1 MSKLIVNNLSC
12 QRGYKLLFE
21 NLSFE
26 LNSGEVL
33 KVSGPNGSGKTSLMK
48 ILAGLSSFETGSID
62 YDDTKINSERYNL
75 DFLYLG
81 HLAALSPE
89 LSCLENLKYTM
100 RLGNDNLDLDFSDA
114 LKKVGLEKF
123 ENELVGKLSAGQK
136 KRIALSLLFITQSK
150 VWLLDEPFSALD
162 SKAIKIIETRVEDHC
177 NSGGICILTT
187 HQECNIK
194 NMKEVSL
201 LISSCKQ

>member
-100 RLGNDNLDLDFSDA
+100 RLGNDSLDLDFSDA
-114 LKKVGLEKF
+114 LKKVGLKKF

-162 SKAIKIIETRVEDHC
+162 SKAIKIIEARVEDHC

-194 NMKEVSL
+194 NMKEISL
-201 LISSCKQ
+201 

>member
-1 MSKLIVNNLSC
+1 MSKLKINNLSC
-12 QRGYKLLFE
+12 QRGYNLLFK

-33 KVSGPNGSGKTSLMK
+33 KISGPNGSGKTSLMK
-48 ILAGLSSFETGSID
+48 ILAGLNSFETGSIE
-62 YDDTKINSERYNL
+62 YDNIKINSEKYNL

-89 LSCLENLKYTM
+89 LSCLENLKYTAH
-100 RLGNDNLDLDFSDA
+100 LGNNNLNLDFSDA
-114 LKKVGLEKF
+114 LTKVGLEKF

-136 KRIALSLLFITQSK
+136 NRIALSLLFITQSK

-162 SKAIKIIETRVEDHC
+162 SQAIKIIESRIEEHC
-177 NSGGICILTT
+177 NSGGLCILTT
-187 HQECNIK
+187 HQDCNIE
-194 NMKEVSL
+194 NIKEISL
-201 LISSCKQ
+201 

>member
-201 LISSCKQ
+201 

>member
-62 YDDTKINSERYNL
+62 YDETKINSERYNL

-177 NSGGICILTT
+177 NSGGICVLTT

-194 NMKEVSL
+194 NMKEISL
-201 LISSCKQ
+201 

>member
-12 QRGYKLLFE
+12 QRGYKPLFE

-100 RLGNDNLDLDFSDA
+100 RLGNDSLDLDFSDA
-114 LKKVGLEKF
+114 LKKVGLKKF

-194 NMKEVSL
+194 NLKEISL
-201 LISSCKQ
+201 

>member
-81 HLAALSPE
+81 HLAAISPE

-114 LKKVGLEKF
+114 LKKVGLKKF

-194 NMKEVSL
+194 NMKEISL
-201 LISSCKQ
+201 

>member
-114 LKKVGLEKF
+114 LEKVGLKKF

-162 SKAIKIIETRVEDHC
+162 SKAIKIIETRVDDHC

-194 NMKEVSL
+194 NMKEISL
-201 LISSCKQ
+201 

>member
-114 LKKVGLEKF
+114 LIKVGLKKF

-194 NMKEVSL
+194 NLKEISL
-201 LISSCKQ
+201 

>member
-114 LKKVGLEKF
+114 LEKVGLKKF

-136 KRIALSLLFITQSK
+136 KRIALSLLFITQSR

-194 NMKEVSL
+194 NLKEISL
-201 LISSCKQ
+201 

>member
-100 RLGNDNLDLDFSDA
+100 RLGNDSLDLDFSDA

-123 ENELVGKLSAGQK
+123 ENELVGQLSAGQK

-194 NMKEVSL
+194 NLKEISL
-201 LISSCKQ
+201 

>member
-1 MSKLIVNNLSC
+1 MLKLIVNNLSC

-75 DFLYLG
+75 DFLYIG

-136 KRIALSLLFITQSK
+136 KRIALSVLFITQSK

-194 NMKEVSL
+194 NMKEISL
-201 LISSCKQ
+201 

>member
-1 MSKLIVNNLSC
+1 MSKLKINNLSC
-12 QRGYKLLFE
+12 QRGYNLLFK

-33 KVSGPNGSGKTSLMK
+33 KISGPNGSGKTSLMK
-48 ILAGLSSFETGSID
+48 ILAGLNSFETGSIE
-62 YDDTKINSERYNL
+62 YDNIKINSEKYNL

-89 LSCLENLKYTM
+89 LSCLENLKYTAH
-100 RLGNDNLDLDFSDA
+100 LGNNNLKPDFSDA
-114 LKKVGLEKF
+114 LTKVGLEKF

-162 SKAIKIIETRVEDHC
+162 SQAIKIIESRIEEHC
-177 NSGGICILTT
+177 NSGGLCILTT

-194 NMKEVSL
+194 NIKEISL
-201 LISSCKQ
+201 

>member
-114 LKKVGLEKF
+114 LEKVGLKKF

-194 NMKEVSL
+194 NLKEISL
-201 LISSCKQ
+201 

>member
-12 QRGYKLLFE
+12 QRGFKLLFE

-114 LKKVGLEKF
+114 LEKVGLEKF
-123 ENELVGKLSAGQK
+123 ENELVGQLSAGQK

-194 NMKEVSL
+194 NMKEISL
-201 LISSCKQ
+201 

>member
-62 YDDTKINSERYNL
+62 YDDTKINSQRYNL

-100 RLGNDNLDLDFSDA
+100 RLGNDSLDLDFSDA

-194 NMKEVSL
+194 NLKEISL
-201 LISSCKQ
+201 

>member
-1 MSKLIVNNLSC
+1 MSKLKIKNLSC
-12 QRGYKLLFE
+12 QRGYNLLFE

-33 KVSGPNGSGKTSLMK
+33 KISGPNGSGKTSLMK
-48 ILAGLSSFETGSID
+48 ILAGLNSFETGSIE
-62 YDDTKINSERYNL
+62 YDNIKINSEKYNL

-89 LSCLENLKYTM
+89 LSCLENLKYTAH
-100 RLGNDNLDLDFSDA
+100 LGNNNLKPDFSDA
-114 LKKVGLEKF
+114 LTKVGLEKF

-194 NMKEVSL
+194 NMKEISL
-201 LISSCKQ
+201 

>member
-100 RLGNDNLDLDFSDA
+100 RLGNDNLDVDFSDA

-136 KRIALSLLFITQSK
+136 KRIALSLLFITQSI

-194 NMKEVSL
+194 NMKEISL
-201 LISSCKQ
+201 

>member
-100 RLGNDNLDLDFSDA
+100 RLGNDSLDLDFSDA
-114 LKKVGLEKF
+114 LKKVGLKKF

-162 SKAIKIIETRVEDHC
+162 SKAIKIIETRIEDHC

-194 NMKEVSL
+194 NLKEISL
-201 LISSCKQ
+201 

>member
-123 ENELVGKLSAGQK
+123 ENELVGQLSAGQK

-194 NMKEVSL
+194 NMKEISL
-201 LISSCKQ
+201 

>member
-62 YDDTKINSERYNL
+62 YDETKINSERYNL

-114 LKKVGLEKF
+114 LKKVGLKKF

-194 NMKEVSL
+194 NLKEISL
-201 LISSCKQ
+201 

>member
-100 RLGNDNLDLDFSDA
+100 RLGNDSLDLDFSDA

-123 ENELVGKLSAGQK
+123 ENELVGQLSAGQK

-194 NMKEVSL
+194 NMKEISL
-201 LISSCKQ
+201 

>member
-26 LNSGEVL
+26 LNSGDVL

-194 NMKEVSL
+194 NMKEISL
-201 LISSCKQ
+201 

>member
-62 YDDTKINSERYNL
+62 YDETKINSERYNL

-100 RLGNDNLDLDFSDA
+100 RLGNDSLDLDFSDA

-194 NMKEVSL
+194 NLKEISL
-201 LISSCKQ
+201 